1 MSSNPGISQAH
12 GHAAC
17 SCSQEEK
24 HAEQTGSVEKKE
36 RGGDVWKTMKKNGGS
51 KRKKEAVKNLVNSQ
65 GQCDIQKITEKA
77 FKITIKLQNMVIL
90 IS

>member
-1 MSSNPGISQAH
+1 
-12 GHAAC
+12 
-17 SCSQEEK
+17 
-24 HAEQTGSVEKKE
+24 
-36 RGGDVWKTMKKNGGS
+36 MKKNGGS

-65 GQCDIQKITEKA
+65 GRCDIQKITEKP